1 MRFRET
7 AIKPKQSIRQ
17 SSTEKTLIKE
27 KMRVLDDFDI
37 CSRYDESMKK
47 HLERAIREHP
57 DKDPQEVLDSYCR
70 PMIQE
75 KVNSWV

>member
-7 AIKPKQSIRQ
+7 AIKPNKSP
-17 SSTEKTLIKE
+17 TEKTLIKE
-27 KMRVLDDFDI
+27 KMRVLDDFAI
-37 CSRYDESMKK
+37 CSRYDETMKK
-47 HLERAIREHP
+47 RLERAIKEHP